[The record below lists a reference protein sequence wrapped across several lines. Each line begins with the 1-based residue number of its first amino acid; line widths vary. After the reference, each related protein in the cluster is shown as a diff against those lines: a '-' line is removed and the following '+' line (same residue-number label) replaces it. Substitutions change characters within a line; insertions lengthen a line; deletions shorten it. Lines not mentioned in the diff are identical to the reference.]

1 MNEIPRNPRVVV
13 LGGAGG
19 MGRVAVATAAAFG
32 DIGELVVSDLDLSA
46 AELVVSEFAPMAKT
60 RMRASSVDVRD
71 DRALVALLSQADV
84 VLNTT
89 GPFFLLGVPVL
100 RAAIEAGCHY
110 IDICDDWEPTL
121 DMLELDGEARS
132 RGVLAVIGMGASP
145 GLSNLLARI
154 ACERLERVED
164 LYTAWPVDGGNH
176 ESDGEEAST
185 EDETIDGASAAIVHW
200 MQQIS
205 GQIQAVE
212 AGEIVTRPPL
222 VPVKI
227 DFPGFGS
234 GTAYTVG
241 HPEPITLREGVAVQG
256 SSASVMLL
264 KSYTA
269 AFLSVLRDDIDSGRV
284 SIEAAAEQ
292 VFAPSVGQRM
302 KALFRSSRYANS
314 GRLPFFFALARGIR
328 ENQRVTVGVRVTA
341 LPKGMDGATG
351 IPLAL
356 GLRQILDGRL
366 RETGVHPPE
375 IVIDPKMLFDALATS
390 CTPSRNG
397 LGDLIVVTEN

>member
-154 ACERLERVED
+154 ACERL
-164 LYTAWPVDGGNH
+164 
-176 ESDGEEAST
+176 
-185 EDETIDGASAAIVHW
+185 
-200 MQQIS
+200 
-205 GQIQAVE
+205 
-212 AGEIVTRPPL
+212 
-222 VPVKI
+222 
-227 DFPGFGS
+227 
-234 GTAYTVG
+234 
-241 HPEPITLREGVAVQG
+241 
-256 SSASVMLL
+256 
-264 KSYTA
+264 
-269 AFLSVLRDDIDSGRV
+269 
-284 SIEAAAEQ
+284 
-292 VFAPSVGQRM
+292 
-302 KALFRSSRYANS
+302 
-314 GRLPFFFALARGIR
+314 
-328 ENQRVTVGVRVTA
+328 
-341 LPKGMDGATG
+341 
-351 IPLAL
+351 
-356 GLRQILDGRL
+356 
-366 RETGVHPPE
+366 
-375 IVIDPKMLFDALATS
+375 
-390 CTPSRNG
+390 
-397 LGDLIVVTEN
+397 